1 MPFEWKL
8 TIIFVGQCQRPRLAE
23 MAILPLSPNALT
35 NRNKRKL
42 PSNKSN
48 CRLNGNNKMFFSFQ
62 CMTFCGIV
70 SLFSYWF
77 LCKKK
82 NCQRWTITTTYVRR
96 TRLLCP
102 VQYILFFGVRMC
114 QILLVNIKICYLVKV
129 FNHLFRFLF
138 WMLEPNHMKFTF
150 RIVSFSGLAYWFD
163 ECFYTQHTEYLS
175 I

>member
-42 PSNKSN
+42 PSNKSI

-82 NCQRWTITTTYVRR
+82 KLSTLNHNHNVRSSYPIIMSGSIYLIFR
-96 TRLLCP
+96 CTNVSNSFGQHKHLL
-102 VQYILFFGVRMC
+102 
-114 QILLVNIKICYLVKV
+114 
-129 FNHLFRFLF
+129 
-138 WMLEPNHMKFTF
+138 
-150 RIVSFSGLAYWFD
+150 FS
-163 ECFYTQHTEYLS
+163 ES
-175 I
+175 V